1 MKKILTTIAALS
13 LFLTLAP
20 TALAEFSVVPG
31 PPHER
36 QFNFEIAPG
45 ESIESSIVV
54 RNLGRDAIT
63 VETYSA
69 DGTNSSQGTFAL
81 TSKSHDQQFLG
92 TWVTFE
98 NPQTTIEA
106 QGEIQIPFTLS
117 VPANATPGNYGGGI
131 AVEASSAELKG
142 DDGLSAPGA
151 VSTNAR
157 IYIRT
162 FVSVPGEAVN
172 DYSWENFSFNGKT
185 NNNRSQFHFS
195 FKNNGNTIA
204 IVEPKITLAGFPF
217 LEKSELTLP
226 QITLQP
232 GTELNDIELRWDDQ
246 PSFGYYMATA
256 SVTFSEFNIASDQK
270 INSSTQTR
278 QIGINLTPWY
288 ITVILLGVVI
298 FLVGW
303 AIHHHTTMKKL
314 RAEWKSYKTKQED
327 SVTSLAKEYGV
338 EWKQL
343 AKVNRLKKPYT
354 LKAGTTILVPP
365 KK

>member
-1 MKKILTTIAALS
+1 MKKLLTSLAAIT
-13 LFLTLAP
+13 LFLSVSQ
-20 TALAEFSVVPG
+20 TALAEFSVIPG

-36 QFNFEIAPG
+36 QFNFEVQPG
-45 ESIESSIVV
+45 ESIESSIIV
-54 RNLGRDAIT
+54 RNLGRDDIT
-63 VETYSA
+63 VATYSA

-81 TSKSHDQQFLG
+81 TSKSHEQKFLG

-98 NPQTTIEA
+98 SPQTTIKA
-106 QGEIQIPFTLS
+106 QDEVVIPFTLTI
-117 VPANATPGNYGGGI
+117 PANATPGNYGGGI

-142 DDGLSAPGA
+142 DDELSQAGA
-151 VSTNAR
+151 VSTSAR

-162 FVSVPGEAVN
+162 FVSVPGEAIN
-172 DYSWENFSFNGKT
+172 DYSWEKFTFNGKSD
-185 NNNRSQFHFS
+185 NNRSQFHFS
-195 FKNNGNTIA
+195 FKNNGNSIA
-204 IVEPKITLAGFPF
+204 IVEPKITLSGIPP

-256 SVTFSEFNIASDQK
+256 SVTFSEFDIARDEK
-270 INSSTQTR
+270 INSTTQVR

-288 ITVILLGVVI
+288 ITVILLGVLI
-298 FLVGW
+298 ILIGW
-303 AIHHHTTMKKL
+303 AVYHNVTMKRL
-314 RAEWKSYKTKQED
+314 RSEWKSYKIKQGD
-327 SVTSLAKEYGV
+327 TITSVSKEYEV
-338 EWKQL
+338 EWKKL

-354 LKAGTTILVPP
+354 LKSGNTILVPP